1 MQSQHR
7 IAIQH
12 SGIAIGY
19 LMLGQYEDRFPVA
32 SASHLAR
39 KTRML
44 GLRVTAAAFAVLAM
58 LHFSAAFSASISTPA
73 LRRSAPGVCMV
84 SASMYS
90 KIEEKLTAGLKPVRI
105 FLLDLLEP
113 IIKYYTLLA
122 ICPCLKARFGC
133 ERKHQASL
141 SCVRRKDVTWGMAQV
156 QLEVV
161 DNSHQHAGIPVPV
174 PDAALRADST
184 IGGGSCF
191 SALPPAPPFSLPLSF
206 SHLSLS
212 PLFLSLLLSLPS
224 PPPPSPAG
232 HAGVNG
238 RDGETHFAVDIVSN
252 EFEGVFPLS

>member
-184 IGGGSCF
+184 IGGGCCSPESSPVFAWGCTTPSLHIF
-191 SALPPAPPFSLPLSF
+191 AVQDRASLLFPLPLLSACLSPFLTSPSLLFSF
-206 SHLSLS
+206 LFSSRSHL
-212 PLFLSLLLSLPS
+212 LLLPRLQ
-224 PPPPSPAG
+224 G
-232 HAGVNG
+232 TLV
-238 RDGETHFAVDIVSN
+238 
-252 EFEGVFPLS
+252 